1 MCCHVVSLLI
11 PDHHTT
17 GWPHMILE
25 HQNNSQL
32 LCYPV
37 SDIQC
42 STRRR
47 REIRAKLS
55 SDDFLREVFE
65 VVRKNEGANRDICFS
80 GRKIIAIRWELLV
93 TPRISVSGVG
103 IVVNMMTDCKYR
115 HFFRTLHGLPICLR
129 MLGEAKKSCDWA
141 LASLICQVTN
151 NCSAFSQS
159 FPGDGVIYI
168 SISLP
173 GPVELLHRLSEL
185 NRGLRRGRGIRA
197 GEGSYHSPR
206 YRSGGGGQL
215 RR

>member
-1 MCCHVVSLLI
+1 MKI
-11 PDHHTT
+11 
-17 GWPHMILE
+17 I
-25 HQNNSQL
+25 QNL
-32 LCYPV
+32 LCYPYPE

-129 MLGEAKKSCDWA
+129 DVETLNN
-141 LASLICQVTN
+141 LI
-151 NCSAFSQS
+151 
-159 FPGDGVIYI
+159 DYKM
-168 SISLP
+168 
-173 GPVELLHRLSEL
+173 PVL
-185 NRGLRRGRGIRA
+185 
-197 GEGSYHSPR
+197 
-206 YRSGGGGQL
+206 
-215 RR
+215 